1 MNNNIM
7 ILSQIFDALN
17 EVQTKGKS
25 TRIMGK
31 CLEALE
37 ALIIEESQQKEINK
51 EE

>member
-1 MNNNIM
+1 MDNSIM

-37 ALIIEESQQKEINK
+37 TLIIEESQQKEINN